1 MAKIDPRRE
10 HINGISTSTGWKLH
24 FDPINHNPETL
35 SAIEENLRNV
45 TNVLFK
51 GGSTGNDHG
60 PGKVYTAYPQ
70 SLEERDRVIAA
81 LNQKDTGISHLLKP
95 IGPEDLLGNVKFTDK
110 ITGRFTT
117 GYNFISETTGK
128 IDWSKS
134 AWTPQE
140 PLHSVTR
147 LRETG
152 EVNHYIKDN
161 WNNPWPEKMR
171 GFGSMRVLNDEI
183 VEDIELLKKNHP
195 AVYELMVGKTGY
207 KSPYPLHIPGIAAN
221 SPVVNLPKSAANSPI
236 IPLPN
241 STAKRPVTTNIN
253 DFPRFKELTQAI
265 VDSPFDSSNA
275 KSTLQNLGRRQKLN
289 FVHEDKYSALKNHIL
304 ASVGFD
310 LNEPQTP
317 SMQSAMKTI
326 DEVRESVLS
335 ERQSIKANLPI
346 NKKPQPILKVGETT
360 EAINKTVESR
370 GKVFGYMKNDAGEI
384 VPLNPYP
391 PEPAGVPFKYG
402 SGTYQVPSP
411 EGLSVLNS
419 RKELESYV
427 KARSQELKDELRAA
441 ISSDPVVYK
450 DSKASSGLTGVLSDV
465 AAATS
470 SSTKEKIAEDTLRA
484 VEVVQS
490 KKLGYAAVAAGAG
503 ALVLG
508 MRNRRKSREEL

>member
-1 MAKIDPRRE
+1 MAKI
-10 HINGISTSTGWKLH
+10 NTSTGWKLH
-24 FDPINHNPETL
+24 FDPINENPETFNE
-35 SAIEENLRNV
+35 IESFLRDTFKV
-45 TNVLFK
+45 TFK
-51 GGSTGNDHG
+51 GGSDTINNHG
-60 PGKVYTAYPQ
+60 LGKSYTAYPQ
-70 SLEERDRVIAA
+70 SLEERDRLIAA
-81 LNQKDTGISHLLKP
+81 IHKDNKLSSLLAP
-95 IGPEDLLGNVKFTDK
+95 VNPVEGNVLFTDK
-110 ITGRFTT
+110 LSGRFTT
-117 GYNFISETTGK
+117 GYNVTDKSGK
-128 IDWSKS
+128 INWYHNRRYN
-134 AWTPQE
+134 PQE
-140 PLHSVTR
+140 VLEAVKARRSGGVNRYIRDSWNSPGENLQKGFID
-147 LRETG
+147 LRTTA
-152 EVNHYIKDN
+152 
-161 WNNPWPEKMR
+161 
-171 GFGSMRVLNDEI
+171 DEI
-183 VEDIELLKKNHP
+183 AEDIKMLQKNHP
-195 AVYELMVGKTGY
+195 DVYELMVGKTGY
-207 KSPYPLHIPGIAAN
+207 KSPYPLHLPGIAAN
-221 SPVVNLPKSAANSPI
+221 SPI
-236 IPLPN
+236 INLPN

-335 ERQSIKANLPI
+335 ERESIKANLPI

-360 EAINKTVESR
+360 EAISTTVKPK
-370 GKVFGYMKNDAGEI
+370 GKVFGYMRNDAGEI

-391 PEPAGVPFKYG
+391 SEPIGPQWNPAKP
-402 SGTYQVPSP
+402 YQGPSSP
-411 EGLSVLNS
+411 EGLSP
-419 RKELESYV
+419 KELESYYKV
-427 KARSQELKDELRAA
+427 RSKELKDELSAA

-450 DSKASSGLTGVLSDV
+450 GSKTSSGLTGVLSDV

>member
-1 MAKIDPRRE
+1 MAK
-10 HINGISTSTGWKLH
+10 ISTSTGWKLH
-24 FDPINHNPETL
+24 FDPINNNPETFK
-35 SAIEENLRNV
+35 AIEDNLRNV
-45 TNVLFK
+45 TKIEFK
-51 GGSTGNDHG
+51 GGSGRGNHG
-60 PGKVYTAYPQ
+60 PGKAYTAYPS

-81 LNQKDTGISHLLKP
+81 LYHKDTGISHLLAP
-95 IGPEDLLGNVKFTDK
+95 MDPANLHQNVKFTDK
-110 ITGRFTT
+110 ISGRFTT
-117 GYNFISETTGK
+117 GYNFISEITGE
-128 IDWSKS
+128 IDWSKH
-134 AWTPQE
+134 ALGAQE
-140 PLHSVTR
+140 GKHSIIR

-152 EVNHYIKDN
+152 EVNYFIKDS
-161 WNNPWPEKMR
+161 WNSPWPSKPR
-171 GFGSMRVLNDEI
+171 GFVSMRVSHDEI
-183 VEDIELLKKNHP
+183 AEDIKMLQKNHP

-207 KSPYPLHIPGIAAN
+207 KSPYPLHLPGIAAN
-221 SPVVNLPKSAANSPI
+221 SPVINLPVPTANRPI
-236 IPLPN
+236 
-241 STAKRPVTTNIN
+241 TTNIN

-289 FVHEDKYSALKNHIL
+289 FVHQDKYSALKNHIL

-317 SMQSAMKTI
+317 AMQSAMKTI

-335 ERQSIKANLPI
+335 ERESIKANLPI

-370 GKVFGYMKNDAGEI
+370 GKVFGYMRNDAGEI

-402 SGTYQVPSP
+402 SGTYQGPSP
-411 EGLSVLNS
+411 EGISV
-419 RKELESYV
+419 KESPKNFAAYA
-427 KARSQELKDELRAA
+427 KARSQELKDELSAA

-450 DSKASSGLTGVLSDV
+450 GSKTSSGLTGALSDV

>member
-1 MAKIDPRRE
+1 MNNRIT
-10 HINGISTSTGWKLH
+10 TSTGWKLH
-24 FDPINHNPETL
+24 FDPINENPETFK
-35 SAIEENLRNV
+35 AIEDNLRNV
-45 TNVLFK
+45 TKIEFK
-51 GGSTGNDHG
+51 GGSGRGNSG
-60 PGKVYTAYPQ
+60 PGKAYTAYPS

-81 LNQKDTGISHLLKP
+81 LYHKDTGISHLLAP
-95 IGPEDLLGNVKFTDK
+95 MDTANLHQNVKITDK
-110 ITGRFTT
+110 ISGRFTT
-117 GYNFISETTGK
+117 GYNFISEITGK
-128 IDWSKS
+128 IDWSKHTS
-134 AWTPQE
+134 GPQE
-140 PLHSVTR
+140 GKHSIIR

-152 EVNHYIKDN
+152 EVNYFIKDS
-161 WNNPWPEKMR
+161 WNSPWPSKPR
-171 GFGSMRVLNDEI
+171 GFVSMRVSHDEI
-183 VEDIELLKKNHP
+183 VEDIKMLQKNHP
-195 AVYELMVGKTGY
+195 AIYELMVGKPGY
-207 KSPYPLHIPGIAAN
+207 KSPYPLHLPGIAAN
-221 SPVVNLPKSAANSPI
+221 SPVINSPV
-236 IPLPN
+236 P
-241 STAKRPVTTNIN
+241 TANRPITTNIN

-310 LNEPQTP
+310 LNEAQTP
-317 SMQSAMKTI
+317 AMQSTIKTI
-326 DEVRESVLS
+326 DDVRQSVLS
-335 ERQSIKANLPI
+335 EREAIKANLPI
-346 NKKPQPILKVGETT
+346 NKKPQPILKVGEETN
-360 EAINKTVESR
+360 EVSKQVGSN
-370 GKVFGYMKNDAGEI
+370 GKVFGYMRNDVGEI
-384 VPLNPYP
+384 VPINPYP

-402 SGTYQVPSP
+402 SGTYQAPSP
-411 EGLSVLNS
+411 EGLSP
-419 RKELESYV
+419 KELASYA

-450 DSKASSGLTGVLSDV
+450 GSKTSSGLTGVLSDV

>member
-1 MAKIDPRRE
+1 MAKISS
-10 HINGISTSTGWKLH
+10 NVGWKLH
-24 FDPINHNPETL
+24 FDPINNNPETFN
-35 SAIEENLRNV
+35 AIESYLRDTV
-45 TNVLFK
+45 GVGFK
-51 GGSTGNDHG
+51 GGSSLNAGY
-60 PGKVYTAYPQ
+60 GKAYTAYPQ
-70 SLEERDRVIAA
+70 SLEERDRVIAV
-81 LNQKDTGISHLLKP
+81 LNQKDTGISHLLAP
-95 IGPEDLLGNVKFTDK
+95 INPVEGNVRFTDK

-117 GYNFISETTGK
+117 GYTQMDPVTGK
-128 IDWSKS
+128 IDWGKTSFRNE
-134 AWTPQE
+134 E
-140 PLHSVTR
+140 PYASMAASR
-147 LRETG
+147 SNR
-152 EVNHYIKDN
+152 VNNYIKAG
-161 WNNPWPEKMR
+161 WNLSSEMETFSGNSNPAGIPGLRITET
-171 GFGSMRVLNDEI
+171 EI
-183 VEDIELLKKNHP
+183 AEDIKMLQKNHP

-207 KSPYPLHIPGIAAN
+207 KSPYPLHLPGIAAN

-465 AAATS
+465 AAATCIS
-470 SSTKEKIAEDTLRA
+470 SWYEEQKKI
-484 VEVVQS
+484 
-490 KKLGYAAVAAGAG
+490 
-503 ALVLG
+503 
-508 MRNRRKSREEL
+508 

>member
-1 MAKIDPRRE
+1 MAKI
-10 HINGISTSTGWKLH
+10 NTSTGWKLH
-24 FDPINHNPETL
+24 FDPINKNPETFNE
-35 SAIEENLRNV
+35 IESFLRDTFKV
-45 TNVLFK
+45 TFK
-51 GGSTGNDHG
+51 GGNDRKNNHG
-60 PGKVYTAYPQ
+60 AGKSYTAYPQ
-70 SLEERDRVIAA
+70 SLEERDRLIAA
-81 LNQKDTGISHLLKP
+81 IHKDNKLSSLLAP
-95 IGPEDLLGNVKFTDK
+95 ANPVEGNVLFTDK
-110 ITGRFTT
+110 LSGRFTT
-117 GYNFISETTGK
+117 GYNVTDKSGK
-128 IDWSKS
+128 INWSHNMRYN
-134 AWTPQE
+134 PQE
-140 PLHSVTR
+140 VFEAVKAKRSGGVNRYIRDSWNSPGENLQKGFID
-147 LRETG
+147 LRTTA
-152 EVNHYIKDN
+152 
-161 WNNPWPEKMR
+161 
-171 GFGSMRVLNDEI
+171 DEI
-183 VEDIELLKKNHP
+183 AEDIKMLQKNHP
-195 AVYELMVGKTGY
+195 DVYELMVGKTGY
-207 KSPYPLHIPGIAAN
+207 KSPYPLHLPGIAAN
-221 SPVVNLPKSAANSPI
+221 SPVIN
-236 IPLPN
+236 LPN
-241 STAKRPVTTNIN
+241 SSAKRPVTTNIN

-289 FVHEDKYSALKNHIL
+289 FVHQDKYSALKNHIL

-317 SMQSAMKTI
+317 AMQSAMKTI

-335 ERQSIKANLPI
+335 ERESIKANLPI

-370 GKVFGYMKNDAGEI
+370 GKAFGYMRNDAGEI

-402 SGTYQVPSP
+402 SGTYQGPSP
-411 EGLSVLNS
+411 EGISV
-419 RKELESYV
+419 KESPKKFAAYA
-427 KARSQELKDELRAA
+427 KARSQELKDELSAA

-450 DSKASSGLTGVLSDV
+450 GSKTSSGLTGALSDV